1 MAVLQRPALTQI
13 KGEKLRT
20 GILAC
25 RRAGEIEMSNMA
37 QRERAQLGLQY
48 IEDAIVDLLSR
59 HADGMTESEIAD
71 ALGLE
76 TDLADRDAIAAGI
89 VRLLVETGR
98 ILWDDDT
105 RRFLD
110 NPNRT

>member
-1 MAVLQRPALTQI
+1 MDGETASLPAVEP
-13 KGEKLRT
+13 
-20 GILAC
+20 
-25 RRAGEIEMSNMA
+25 GEIEMSNMA

-76 TDLADRDAIAAGI
+76 TDLPDRDAIAAGI

-98 ILWDDDT
+98 ILWDDET
-105 RRFLD
+105 RRYLD
-110 NPNRT
+110 NPDRT